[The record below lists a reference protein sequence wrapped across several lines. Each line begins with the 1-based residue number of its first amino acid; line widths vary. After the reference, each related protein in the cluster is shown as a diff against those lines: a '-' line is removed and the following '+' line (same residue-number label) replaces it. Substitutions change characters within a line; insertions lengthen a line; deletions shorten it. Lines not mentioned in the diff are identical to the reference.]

1 MRVCASY
8 GEVPDR
14 PAEAD
19 MHEIR
24 LDVFDALPPYADGNS
39 IVTLAGK
46 DISLVPKDFKG
57 LVDVGESD
65 AEIPFRKI
73 RSVHD
78 FEGTPSEAKLREIM
92 EHGDQEL
99 SKCACRVNS
108 FRDLHTIFEVASTT
122 QRKHLILGM
131 GELGTVTRIRQTLL
145 GNDFSFGYVGK
156 KTAEGQLSAEEMM
169 SLGDDCKVVGIIGHP
184 LGHTMS
190 PQMQEAAMADRGIRG
205 KYLKFDVEDLE
216 MVEDVVRE
224 YNITG
229 LNVTIPYKKDIT
241 EHLHSL
247 GPAAEKMG
255 AVNTIINRNGDL
267 IGANTDYAGVLYSF
281 KKAGRR
287 LSECGKVLVYGSGGA
302 SRSAVYAAHQA
313 GCDVFVMGRTPEKVW
328 ELCRS
333 MDCHV
338 AQGRSVAGYD
348 AIINCTPVG
357 MKEDSGYM
365 FDLDEISGRT
375 AVMDMVYN
383 RKTELVR
390 AAESRGCTVAD
401 GRDMLVGQGA
411 RSFELWFGE
420 KPDTDLMRKAIL

>member
-8 GEVPDR
+8 GTVPDR
-14 PAEAD
+14 PADAD

-24 LDVFDALPPYADGNS
+24 LDVFDSLPPYADENS
-39 IVTLAGK
+39 IITLAGK
-46 DISLVPKDFKG
+46 DISRVPEGFKG

-65 AEIPFRKI
+65 VEIPFRKI

-78 FEGTPSEAKLREIM
+78 FEKTPSEAELRAIM

-108 FRDLHTIFEVASTT
+108 FGDLHTIFEVASTT

-145 GNDFSFGYVGK
+145 GNDFSFGYVGG

-169 SLGDDCKVVGIIGHP
+169 GLGDDCRIVGIIGHP

-190 PQMQEAAMADRGIRG
+190 PQMQEAAMADKGIKG
-205 KYLKFDVEDLE
+205 KYLKFDVEDLDH
-216 MVEDVVRE
+216 VEDVVRE

-267 IGANTDYAGVLYSF
+267 IGANTDYAGVLYAF

-287 LSECGKVLVYGSGGA
+287 LSECPRVLVYGSGGA
-302 SRSAVYAAHQA
+302 SRSAVFAASEA
-313 GCDVFVMGRTPEKVW
+313 GCEVFVMGRTPEKVR

-338 AQGRSVAGYD
+338 AQGRSVKGYD

-365 FDLDEISGRT
+365 FDLDEITGKT
-375 AVMDMVYN
+375 TVMDMVYN
-383 RKTELVR
+383 RKTQLVKR
-390 AAESRGCTVAD
+390 AESAGCVVAD

-420 KPDTDLMRKAIL
+420 KPDTELMRKAIL

>member
-8 GEVPDR
+8 GEVPDK
-14 PAEAD
+14 PAQAD

-24 LDVFDALPPYADGNS
+24 LDVFDELPPYAGENS

-46 DISLVPKDFKG
+46 DISRVPKDFRG
-57 LVDVGESD
+57 LVDIGESD
-65 AEIPFRKI
+65 EEIPFRKI

-78 FEGTPSEAKLREIM
+78 FERTPSVAELREIM
-92 EHGDQEL
+92 GHGDQEL
-99 SKCACRVNS
+99 SKCACKVNS
-108 FRDLHTIFEVASTT
+108 FADLHTIFEVASTT
-122 QRKHLILGM
+122 SRKHLILGM

-145 GNDFSFGYVGK
+145 GNDFTFGYVGK
-156 KTAEGQLSAEEMM
+156 KTAEGQLSAEEM
-169 SLGDDCKVVGIIGHP
+169 SALGDDCKIVGIIGHP

-190 PQMQEAAMADRGIRG
+190 PQMQEAAMAERGIRG
-205 KYLKFDVEDLE
+205 KYLRFDVESLE
-216 MVEDVVRE
+216 NVEDVIRE

-241 EHLHSL
+241 EHIHSM

-267 IGANTDYAGVLYSF
+267 IGANTDYAGVLYAF

-287 LSECGKVLVYGSGGA
+287 LSECGKVLIYGSGGA
-302 SRSAVYAAHQA
+302 ARSAVFAAHESD
-313 GCDVFVMGRTPEKVW
+313 CEVYVMGRTPEKVR
-328 ELCRS
+328 ELCGS
-333 MDCHV
+333 MDCHA
-338 AQGRSVAGYD
+338 AQGRSVSGYD

-365 FDLDEISGRT
+365 FDLDEITDRIT
-375 AVMDMVYN
+375 VMDMVYN
-383 RKTELVR
+383 RKTQLVKR
-390 AAESRGCTVAD
+390 AESAGCVVAD
-401 GRDMLVGQGA
+401 GRDMLIGQGA

-420 KPDTDLMRKAIL
+420 KPDTEVMRKAIL